1 MIKVPGHR
9 VLVKPRDIKKQ
20 TESGIILEYLD
31 NEDMERAATNIGT
44 IEQIGPDAWKTM
56 YISGYIGEPWAKVG
70 DEVYFAKWAGKVITD
85 EASGERYMVLND
97 EDITA
102 VIVKG
107 DTNG

>member
-9 VLVKPRDIKKQ
+9 VLVKPRELQKK

-31 NEDMERAATNIGT
+31 NEELERAATNIGT
-44 IEQIGPDAWKTM
+44 LEQVGPDAWKTM
-56 YISGYIGEPWAKVG
+56 YINGYVGEPWAKVG
-70 DEVYFAKWAGKVITD
+70 DTVYFAKYAGKVIT
-85 EASGERYMVLND
+85 EESTGNRYIVMND

-102 VIVKG
+102 VIVQG

>member
-1 MIKVPGHR
+1 MITVPGHR
-9 VLVKPRDIKKQ
+9 VLVKPRDIVKK

-31 NEDMERAATNIGT
+31 NEELERAATNIGT
-44 IEQIGPDAWKTM
+44 VVQVGADAWKTM

-70 DEVYFAKWAGKVITD
+70 DEVYFAKWAGKWITD
-85 EASGERYMVLND
+85 ESSGERYLVLND